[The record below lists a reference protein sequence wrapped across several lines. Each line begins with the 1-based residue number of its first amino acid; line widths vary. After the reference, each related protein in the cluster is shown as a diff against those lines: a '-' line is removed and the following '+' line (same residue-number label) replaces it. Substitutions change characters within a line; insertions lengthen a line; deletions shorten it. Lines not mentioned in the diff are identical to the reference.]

1 MALNVRTFSDIDV
14 SFEAHPVTKDLL
26 KKTGTNAIVQA
37 LANLV
42 QLNHYDIPFHPEI
55 GGNVRKFL
63 FEPAD
68 PVTVSLLAEEIKNL
82 IANFEPRV
90 KVINVLVEGDVDD
103 TGFNVAIEFFIQN
116 NPNPLTI
123 SLFLERIR

>member
-1 MALNVRTFSDIDV
+1 MALNVRTYSDIDA
-14 SFEAHPVTKDLL
+14 SFKAHPVTKDLL
-26 KKTGTNAIVQA
+26 KKTGSNSIVQA

-42 QLNHYDIPFHPEI
+42 QLNHYEIPFHPEI

-68 PVTVSLLAEEIKNL
+68 PVTISLLAEEIKNL
-82 IANFEPRV
+82 IGNFEPRV
-90 KVINVLVEGDVDD
+90 KVINVLVEGDVDE
-103 TGFNVAIEFFIQN
+103 TGFNVAIEFFIKN